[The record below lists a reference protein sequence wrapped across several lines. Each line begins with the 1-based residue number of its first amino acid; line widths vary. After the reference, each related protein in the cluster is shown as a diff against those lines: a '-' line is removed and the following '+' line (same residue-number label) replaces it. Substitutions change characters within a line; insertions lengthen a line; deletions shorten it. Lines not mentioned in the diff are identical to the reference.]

1 MAAKK
6 KTTRR
11 KTTKKQENSKF
22 VDLYGKIKD
31 NIKIISVFS
40 FVFMIVGFCL
50 GVYTDVMSIK
60 DIKGNVTTL
69 NNKVDKLVEIIVTNS
84 ATKFENKSESKAP
97 LEKLETLNIER

>member
-1 MAAKK
+1 MNTKIKA
-6 KTTRR
+6 
-11 KTTKKQENSKF
+11 KTTKKQPNKF
-22 VDLYGKIKD
+22 LDLFNAVKD

-97 LEKLETLNIER
+97 LEKLNIER

>member
-1 MAAKK
+1 MNTKIKA
-6 KTTRR
+6 
-11 KTTKKQENSKF
+11 KTTKKPTKKQPNKF
-22 VDLYGKIKD
+22 LDLFNAVKD